1 MKKPLLGGL
10 LRPVESRLRQSRRPP
25 ARGPKLRPGEEADVT
40 LLLEGTYPFV
50 SGGVSSWV
58 HQIIRGLPEVR
69 FGLVFIGG
77 SPDKTEKMRYELPPN
92 VVHLEEHYL
101 SDVPTDQRVVSRRGD
116 EAFHRDARALHD
128 QLAAAAVPE
137 RPSLLPPPS
146 VRGASVGKARP
157 PRVSGFVA
165 AGTSF
170 ESLAQAGLG
179 SPQEAAASE
188 VAAALAAALTPLVSA
203 MSKNPHACER
213 DFLFSELSWEMIC
226 ERYQASARERSFLEY
241 FWCVRSMHAPLFIMA
256 RAAESIPRSRAF
268 HVISTGFAGFLG
280 MLLSR
285 ARRVPLILTEHGI
298 YTKERRIELLQAS
311 WIKDDDGVG
320 DGGMSG
326 IGHFR
331 QMWIRFFEG
340 LGKMTYA
347 AADPI
352 IALYEG
358 NRARQI
364 RDGADAARTRVLANG
379 IDIARFAPLR
389 ARRAPREKGV
399 PRVLGLIGRVVPI
412 KDIKTFV
419 RTMRFVASELPGTEG
434 WIVGPEDE
442 DPNYAAEC
450 HDLVKGLG
458 LTGIVKFL
466 GFQKVDDILPKL
478 GLNVLTSISEAQPLV
493 VLEAFAA
500 GVPCVSS
507 DVGCCRELIEGTTES
522 DRALGAAGRVV
533 KIADPEATG
542 RAAVDLLKDEQAWY
556 EAQRAGIARVE
567 RFYTQGQMIDHYRAV
582 YEGALGR
589 GASASQAPHHPR
601 SAE

>member
-1 MKKPLLGGL
+1 MKAPTLGNFF
-10 LRPVESRLRQSRRPP
+10 RP

-58 HQIIRGLPEVR
+58 HQIIRGLPETR
-69 FGLVFIGG
+69 FALVFIGG
-77 SPDKTEKMRYELPPN
+77 SRDKTDKLRYELPSN

-101 SDVPTDQRVVSRRGD
+101 SDVPQDQRVVSRRGD
-116 EAFHRDARALHD
+116 EAFHRAARTLHD
-128 QLAAAAVPE
+128 LFAATANQA
-137 RPSLLPPPS
+137 SAPS
-146 VRGASVGKARP
+146 VGAGAAPGAMIRP
-157 PRVSGFVA
+157 RVVPRVSGFLETGSSFDGLARSAGA
-165 AGTSF
+165 AHPHGDTTGGV
-170 ESLAQAGLG
+170 SLAD
-179 SPQEAAASE
+179 
-188 VAAALAAALTPLVSA
+188 VLTPVVSA

-213 DFLFSELSWEMIC
+213 DFLFSERSWEMIC
-226 ERYQASARERSFLEY
+226 ERYETSARERSFLEY
-241 FWCVRSMHAPLFIMA
+241 FWCVRSMHTPLFIMA
-256 RAAESIPRSRAF
+256 RAAENIPRSRVF

-280 MLLSR
+280 MLLNR
-285 ARRVPLILTEHGI
+285 ARNVPLILTEHGI

-311 WIKDDDGVG
+311 WIKDDDLP
-320 DGGMSG
+320 SEALSS

-331 QMWIRFFEG
+331 QMWIRFFEA
-340 LGKMTYA
+340 LGTMTYA

-352 IALYEG
+352 ISLYEG

-364 RDGADAARTRVLANG
+364 QDGAASARTRVLANG

-389 ARRAPREKGV
+389 AHRAQGV

-412 KDIKTFV
+412 KDIKTFI
-419 RTMRFVASELPGTEG
+419 RTMSVVSAELPGTEG
-434 WIVGPEDE
+434 WIVGPEEE

-450 HDLVKGLG
+450 HDLVKSLG
-458 LTGIVKFL
+458 LTGVVRFL
-466 GFQKVDDILPKL
+466 GFQKVEDILPKL

-507 DVGCCRELIEGTTES
+507 DVGCCRELIEGVTEP

-542 RAAVDLLKDEQAWY
+542 KAAVALLKDEQAWHA
-556 EAQRAGIARVE
+556 AQQAGIARVE
-567 RFYTQGQMIDHYRAV
+567 RFYTQARMLDHYRSV
-582 YEGALGR
+582 YDAALARTADEGR
-589 GASASQAPHHPR
+589 RASGPTRP
-601 SAE
+601 AE